1 MVKRIL
7 IALLLSIGSLHAENM
22 VNAAID
28 EYEKGNSVKAI
39 SILKEISPNSGQFK
53 RSVETL
59 IKIYYKEGVWARVF
73 GLGTWYRQKFSN
85 HAEFSMDVASLEV
98 LALAQNCRYG
108 IAELLLN
115 SLEVAHGQK
124 QAFKKLK
131 ENFKVAKNYGLKE
144 SAERETKLNKVSGE
158 RWKLD
163 KDEFGR
169 LGDPF
174 RLEVKLENKCKS

>member
-1 MVKRIL
+1 
-7 IALLLSIGSLHAENM
+7 M
-22 VNAAID
+22 VNSAID
-28 EYEKGNSVKAI
+28 EYQKGNSQQAI

-73 GLGTWYRQKFSN
+73 GLGTWYRHQFNN
-85 HAEFSMDVASLEV
+85 HADFSMDVASLEV

-108 IAELLLN
+108 IAEQLLK
-115 SLEVAHGQK
+115 SLEAVHGQK
-124 QAFKKLK
+124 QAYQNLK

-144 SAERETKLNKVSGE
+144 SAERETKLNKVTGE

-174 RLEVKLENKCKS
+174 RLEVELENKCKS